1 MPVSPAALGAAPYPE
16 DQLNQIKR
24 LIAGSTAEQR
34 VWLSGYLAGFQ
45 AATESRAAP
54 AAPSAPKAPLTILY
68 ATESGNSET
77 LAATARKAAQRM
89 GFSAKALDMADATP
103 EQVARPGN
111 LLVIASTWGEGD
123 PPQRA
128 ESFYAALMADTAPR
142 FKDVKFSVLALGDRA
157 YANFCQIGQRID
169 DRLAE
174 LGGTRIAPR
183 LDCDVDYEAPANK
196 WIDAR
201 LRKLEGDTG
210 SAVIHVDFARPAA
223 TEEAYSRSRP
233 FEAEIN
239 EIINL
244 NGSRATAQTF
254 HVELSLAGS
263 GMAYEPGDAIGFLPS
278 NDPALVEDV
287 LRLAGITDSGI
298 GEQLS
303 ERFDIN
309 TLTREQVT
317 SYATLT
323 ADAKLGAL
331 AKDPAELASFLQDRQ
346 LVDLL
351 AVAPNRLTAEQ
362 LTGLLRPLQPRLYS
376 VASSRAAVGE
386 EAHLLIGAVRWESH
400 GRVRKGV
407 ASADVA
413 ERRKAGGSMK
423 VYVKPNTHFRLPADP
438 AQAVIMIGPG
448 TGVAPFRGFLQER
461 EATGATGRNWLFFGA
476 RNFTHDFL
484 YQLEWQDWA
493 KSGVL
498 SRIDLAFSRDQREK
512 IYVQHRMWE
521 ARRELFAW
529 LEDAAALYVCGDAKS
544 MAKDVQATL
553 QRIVAAESGR
563 SDEGAAEYL
572 RGLQKSGRY
581 LKDVY

>member
-174 LGGTRIAPR
+174 LGGNRIAPR
-183 LDCDVDYEAPANK
+183 LDCDVDYEAPATK
-196 WIDAR
+196 WIDAS

-244 NGSRATAQTF
+244 NGSRSTAQTF